1 MPVATWQWLAAGTV
15 AVAVHAVV
23 GLALVGSP
31 SPGGGAED
39 GAVSVALRLGAGGS
53 SGEARRLPSTERAAV
68 TAEPVSANRPAARPR
83 ETAAPPVQAVPVHE
97 SPPPESQRRAPSRVV
112 EPAPAEAS
120 AGSDAKPAQTARRIQ
135 AATAPPLPQARP
147 HATAPEKP
155 DGKPPERASTA
166 GSRRDEPGDGPS
178 RLAGDLAEANE
189 GGSVA
194 DRFGAGK
201 NAGTAGR
208 QDDDARAG
216 YVAALQA
223 WLERHM
229 RYPERA
235 VARRQ
240 QGTATLY
247 FVVDR
252 LGRVLDYRLE
262 QSSGHR
268 LLDREALAMIERAAP
283 MPQMPASLIAADMAV
298 VVPISFALR

>member
-1 MPVATWQWLAAGTV
+1 MPVAAWQWLAAGTV
-15 AVAVHAVV
+15 AVAVHAAV
-23 GLALVGSP
+23 GLALVGQP
-31 SPGGGAED
+31 SPDGGAGD
-39 GAVSVALRLGAGGS
+39 GAVSVALRLGADGS
-53 SGEARRLPSTERAAV
+53 SGIARRAPLTERAAV
-68 TAEPVSANRPAARPR
+68 TAEAVSASAPAVRPR
-83 ETAAPPVQAVPVHE
+83 ETVARAIQVEPVHE
-97 SPPPESQRRAPSRVV
+97 PPPAESQRQPPLPAV
-112 EPAPAEAS
+112 EPASAEAS
-120 AGSDAKPAQTARRIQ
+120 AGSDAKPARIARRVQ
-135 AATAPPLPQARP
+135 AVTAPPLPQARP
-147 HATAPEKP
+147 HAAAPEKP

-178 RLAGDLAEANE
+178 RLAGDSADDDE

-194 DRFGAGK
+194 DRSGSDK

-235 VARRQ
+235 IARRQ

-252 LGRVLDYRLE
+252 LGHVLDYRLE